1 MQAVL
6 DGDERSNF
14 WMSVWQ
20 QCNKRKEFLDFK
32 SSQFVEGIN
41 NNDQSDLY
49 VSEGR
54 QNVAFTSMR

>member
-6 DGDERSNF
+6 DGVERSNF

-20 QCNKRKEFLDFK
+20 QCKKRKEFLDFK
-32 SSQFVEGIN
+32 SCQFVEDN
-41 NNDQSDLY
+41 SDGQRDLH
-49 VSEGR
+49 VSEER